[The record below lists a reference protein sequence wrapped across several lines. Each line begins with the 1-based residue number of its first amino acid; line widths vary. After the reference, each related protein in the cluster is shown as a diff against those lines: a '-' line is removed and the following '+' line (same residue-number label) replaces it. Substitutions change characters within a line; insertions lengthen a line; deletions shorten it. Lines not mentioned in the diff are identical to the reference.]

1 MKKLKKSQNLY
12 IRANII
18 QIDYQKDQIRI
29 RKSTGLKYSGLA
41 FQFVKKNYERYLI
54 KGAEKQL
61 KKEFQA
67 LEDEIV
73 IQKLNAQENNKKI
86 EKTPEPYSFK
96 AIFEKVNNEKAFLKN
111 SSVATYKSISKHLLN
126 FLHSNNIYYVA
137 DFTREHCQLLLKYL
151 LDNNKSSATINIYF
165 ILLNNVLTYA
175 HENKIISDNPFY
187 KPKMRQIAKKSEFKP
202 FTLDEVKLL
211 LKNADGDLKL
221 YLFIAFFTGARIG
234 EILALTWDNIDFLN
248 NEISIHKTLALNGI
262 LDTPKTKSS
271 FRTIDLLPILA
282 NKLKEYPQNN
292 KTIIKSR
299 RTKLNQEFQALL
311 AKLNL
316 APRRLYDTRHTFA
329 SIMLSKG
336 EEPIWV
342 GCKMLGHKDLNET
355 YRSYAKYLP
364 REVRQRAKFL
374 ENEMF

>member
-67 LEDEIV
+67 LEDEII
-73 IQKLNAQENNKKI
+73 IQRLSAQESNKKI

-234 EILALTWDNIDFLN
+234 EILALTWNNIDFVN
-248 NEISIHKTLALNGI
+248 NEINIHQTLALNGV

-271 FRTIDLLPILA
+271 FRTIDLLPTLA
-282 NKLKEYPQNN
+282 NKLKEYPQDN

-316 APRRLYDTRHTFA
+316 TPRRLYDTRHTFA

-336 EEPIWV
+336 E
-342 GCKMLGHKDLNET
+342 
-355 YRSYAKYLP
+355 
-364 REVRQRAKFL
+364 
-374 ENEMF
+374 